1 MTQKHQLKIIVAS
14 DVDYE
19 KLIAEIYCDEEFI
32 ALLQQEDGE
41 NNIKVEFSPN
51 IRVVDFDWLQQAL
64 LEARRAVIAQPWSL
78 RERVSTT

>member
-1 MTQKHQLKIIVAS
+1 MLWKKIFGVES
-14 DVDYE
+14 R
-19 KLIAEIYCDEEFI
+19 LQ

>member
-1 MTQKHQLKIIVAS
+1 VLWKKIFGVES
-14 DVDYE
+14 R
-19 KLIAEIYCDEEFI
+19 LQ

>member
-1 MTQKHQLKIIVAS
+1 MLWKKIFGVES
-14 DVDYE
+14 R
-19 KLIAEIYCDEEFI
+19 LQ

-78 RERVSTT
+78 RKRVSTT

>member
-1 MTQKHQLKIIVAS
+1 MLWKKIFGVES
-14 DVDYE
+14 R
-19 KLIAEIYCDEEFI
+19 LQ

-64 LEARRAVIAQPWSL
+64 LEARRVVIAQPWSL